1 MANAAYEAALEQ
13 VSTMKIT
20 CQTMRDNADAFKL
33 AVQAETNKLR
43 ECTARLTQVK
53 TNIDINVQ
61 RLRQRLAACQ
71 AALKAAQDGIGTL
84 DPADVAAR
92 IGGLLEGFNGE
103 LDGLDTAAA
112 DLDEAAT
119 DACNAVEAMEGETI
133 SQDAG
138 LREHQQGGR
147 RRHRRSGGWTPQ
159 PPKCRGC
166 CGRGTKRHKKSGK
179 CVGKKKRRKSR
190 RGRRRRRRR

>member
-13 VSTMKIT
+13 VSTMKTT
-20 CQTMRDNADAFKL
+20 CQTMRNNADAFKL
-33 AVQAETNKLR
+33 AVQAETTKLR

-53 TNIDINVQ
+53 TNIDSNVQ
-61 RLRQRLAACQ
+61 RLRQRLGACQ

-92 IGGLLEGFNGE
+92 IGALLEGFNGE

-119 DACNAVEAMEGETI
+119 DACDAVEAMEGETI
-133 SQDAG
+133 SQDPG
-138 LREHQQGGR
+138 LREYQQGGR
-147 RRHRRSGGWTPQ
+147 RRVRRGGWTPQ